1 MISEV
6 VSFCLRRRWLM
17 VSIFFGIFIFGVYSA
32 SQLSIDAYP
41 DISDTTVQVITTYP
55 GHAAEEV
62 EKQITI
68 PLERELNGVPNLK
81 IMRSKS
87 TFALSIIQMVFQEG
101 TEDYFA
107 RQRVLERVNNVTLPP
122 GIQAGLDPL
131 TSANGEIY
139 RFTLQSRL
147 RSPRELRDINNW
159 VVFPA
164 FKQVPGVVDVDPFGG
179 ENYQYQVTV
188 DPDKL
193 AKYGLFLPNVI
204 SAISSNNINAGGG
217 KMNRGEQAFV
227 VRGLGAITDMKDIG
241 NIVVTQKNGT
251 PVFVRDIGEVV
262 QGALPRQ
269 GILGFNNND
278 DAVSGIVDMLRG
290 ANPSRVLVGIHKK
303 VEELNT
309 KILPRDVKIVPYL
322 DRTELVNTTLERVSR
337 TLLEGIALVVLVL
350 LFFLGNVRGALIVAL
365 TIPFA
370 LFFAFTMMNLTKIPA
385 NLLSLGAIDFG
396 IIVDGAI
403 VLLEVVLRQAEEQ
416 PGKGLEEADARG
428 AALQV
433 ARPMFFATLIIITA
447 YLPLFAFESVEKKL
461 FTPMAYTVGYALCG
475 ALLFALCI
483 IPGLAFATYRKPRK
497 IFRSPILEWL
507 GKHYDRYL
515 CFLVK
520 RPGLIL
526 LPIIVCAGLVMFLG
540 MSLGR
545 EFLPYLDEGSLWLQ
559 VQLPGAISIEKATEM
574 AGELRK
580 SLLTFPEVRA
590 AITQTGRNDDETDP
604 WTFSHIEA
612 CVTLKPYHEWGGDK
626 AALIDRMNKK
636 LSTDLPG
643 VSFGFSQPIY
653 DNMNDLLTGAHSDLV
668 VKIYGDDLV
677 ETRRIAQRIV
687 DVLLGVQ
694 GAADVAVDEEP
705 PLPQLQININRDAAA
720 RFGIN
725 VSDITD
731 LIQAAVGG
739 VAVTNFYI
747 GEKSYDIAV
756 RATEKYRGSPEAIS
770 NLTLPS
776 SDGAP
781 ISLGELADLRLGAG
795 ETTIDREMS
804 HRFMKVHLNLRGRD
818 LSSFYAEA
826 QKAIEEKV
834 KYNHEENRIEW
845 GGAFENQQRAENRLA
860 VVVPATIGLIFLLL
874 FFGFGEFRH
883 AAMILIV
890 IPLALLGGLAALYL
904 RGMTINV
911 SSAVG
916 FIALF
921 GVAVQ
926 NGVIM
931 LSNLK
936 RMHRDEGHTLDE
948 TVRRG
953 AGVRLR
959 PVLMTATVATL
970 GLLPAALA
978 RGVGSDVQR
987 PLATVIVGGLTT
999 ATLLTLLV
1007 LPGLYFLVE
1016 RRYDRMTAQRSNR
1029 NSLPGSSA
1037 PPETTA

>member
-1 MISEV
+1 MISGL
-6 VSFCLRRRWLM
+6 VSFCLRRRWLL
-17 VSIFFGIFIFGVYSA
+17 VAIFLGIFVFGVFSA

-41 DISDTTVQVITTYP
+41 DISDTTVQVLTQFP

-62 EKQITI
+62 EQQITI
-68 PLERELNGVPNLK
+68 PLERELNGVPDLK

-87 TFALSIIQMVFQEG
+87 TFALSIIQLVFQEG
-101 TEDYFA
+101 TQDYFA

-122 GIQAGLDPL
+122 NIQAGLDPL

-139 RFTLQSRL
+139 RYTLQSRL
-147 RSPRELRDINNW
+147 RSARELRDLNNW

-179 ENYQYQVTV
+179 ENYQYQVIV

-193 AKYGLFLPNVI
+193 AKYGLFVPDVI
-204 SAISSNNINAGGG
+204 NAVTSNNTNAGGG
-217 KMNRGEQAFV
+217 KINRGDQAFV
-227 VRGLGAITDMKDIG
+227 VRGLGAITSMEDIG
-241 NIVVTQKNGT
+241 NIVINQKKGT
-251 PVFVRDIGEVV
+251 PVFIRDVAEVV
-262 QGALPRQ
+262 QGAIPRQ
-269 GILGFNNND
+269 GILGFNQNS

-290 ANPSRVLVGIHKK
+290 SNPSRVLVDVHKK
-303 VEELNT
+303 VEELNS
-309 KILPRDVKIVPYL
+309 KILPKDVKVVPYM
-322 DRTELVNTTLERVSR
+322 DRTELVNTTLERVGR
-337 TLLEGIALVVLVL
+337 TLLEGITLVIIVLIL
-350 LFFLGNVRGALIVAL
+350 FLGNVRGAFIVAL

-370 LFFAFTMMNLTKIPA
+370 LFFAFTMMHLTNIPA

-403 VLLEVVLRQAEEQ
+403 VLLEVVLRQAEEN
-416 PGKGLEEADARG
+416 PGVGLEIEDAQG

-433 ARPMFFATLIIITA
+433 ARPIFFATLIIITS
-447 YLPLFAFESVEKKL
+447 YLPLFSFESVERKL

-483 IPGLAFATYRKPRK
+483 IPGLAYATYRTPRK
-497 IFRSPILEWL
+497 IFRSPVLEFL

-515 CFLVK
+515 VFLVK
-520 RPGLIL
+520 RPSLIVLPL
-526 LPIIVCAGLVMFLG
+526 LVCAGLVVFFG
-540 MSLGR
+540 MSVGR

-559 VQLPGAISIEKATEM
+559 VQLPSAISIEKATEM
-574 AGELRK
+574 SGEVRK
-580 SLLTFPEVRA
+580 ALLSFPEVRDA
-590 AITQTGRNDDETDP
+590 VTQTGRNDDETDP
-604 WTFSHIEA
+604 WTFSHIET
-612 CVTLKPYHEWGGDK
+612 CVTLKPYGQWGGDK
-626 AALIDRMNKK
+626 AALIDRMSKR
-636 LSTDLPG
+636 LHDQLPG
-643 VSFGFSQPIY
+643 VDFGFSQPIY

-668 VKIYGDDLV
+668 VKIYGNDLV
-677 ETRRIAQRIV
+677 ETRRVAQAV
-687 DVLLGVQ
+687 ADELQHVP

-705 PLPQLQININRDAAA
+705 PLPQLQININRQAAA

-725 VSDITD
+725 ISDITE
-731 LIQAAVGG
+731 LIQSGVGG
-739 VAVTNFYI
+739 VAVTNFFL
-747 GEKSYDIAV
+747 GEKNYDIAV
-756 RATEKYRGSPEAIS
+756 RATDKYRGSAEAIS

-781 ISLGELADLRLGAG
+781 ISLGELAELRLASG
-795 ETTIDREMS
+795 ETTIDREMA

-818 LSSFYAEA
+818 LSSFYADA
-826 QKAIEEKV
+826 QRVIEEKV

-845 GGAFENQQRAENRLA
+845 GGSFENQQRAQTRLSI
-860 VVVPATIGLIFLLL
+860 VVPATLGVIFLLL

-890 IPLALLGGLAALYL
+890 VPLALLGGLAALYF
-904 RGMTINV
+904 RGMTVNV

-931 LSNLK
+931 VSNLK
-936 RMHRDEGHTLDE
+936 RMHGEGKTLEE

-970 GLLPAALA
+970 GLFPAALA

-987 PLATVIVGGLTT
+987 PLATVIVGGLVS

-1007 LPGLYFLVE
+1007 LPGLYYLVE
-1016 RRYDRMTAQRSNR
+1016 RQFEKFTARQDQKN
-1029 NSLPGSSA
+1029 PGSSPSA
-1037 PPETTA
+1037 SGPAS

>member
-1 MISEV
+1 MISGL
-6 VSFCLRRRWLM
+6 VSFCLRRRWLL
-17 VSIFFGIFIFGVYSA
+17 VSIFLGLFIFGAYSA
-32 SQLSIDAYP
+32 TQLSIDAYP
-41 DISDTTVQVITTYP
+41 DISDTTVQVLTQYP

-62 EKQITI
+62 ETQITI

-122 GIQAGLDPL
+122 NIQAGLDPL

-139 RFTLQSRL
+139 RYTLQSRL

-164 FKQVPGVVDVDPFGG
+164 FKQVPGVVDVNPFGG
-179 ENYQYQVTV
+179 ENYQYQVLV

-193 AKYGLFLPNVI
+193 TGYGLFIPNVV
-204 SAISSNNINAGGG
+204 SAITSNNINAGGG
-217 KMNRGEQAFV
+217 KMNRGEQAFT
-227 VRGLGAITDMKDIG
+227 VRGLGAITNMKDIG
-241 NIVVTQKNGT
+241 NIVITQKNGT

-269 GILGFNNND
+269 GILGFNQNS

-290 ANPSRVLVGIHKK
+290 SNPSRVLVGVHKK
-303 VEELNT
+303 VEELNSR
-309 KILPRDVKIVPYL
+309 ILPKDVKIVPYL
-322 DRTELVNTTLERVSR
+322 DRTELVNTTLERVGR
-337 TLLEGIALVVLVL
+337 TLLEGIILVVIVL
-350 LFFLGNVRGALIVAL
+350 ILFLGNVRGALIVAL

-370 LFFAFTMMNLTKIPA
+370 LFFAFTMMFMTKIPA

-403 VLLEVVLRQAEEQ
+403 VLLEVVLRHAEEQ
-416 PGKGLEEADARG
+416 PGVGLELEDARG

-433 ARPMFFATLIIITA
+433 ARPMFFATLIIITS

-483 IPGLAFATYRKPRK
+483 IPGLAFATYRTPRK
-497 IFRSPILEWL
+497 IFRSPVLEWL
-507 GKHYDRYL
+507 GKRYDRYL
-515 CFLVK
+515 RFLVK
-520 RPGLIL
+520 RPRIIL
-526 LPIIVCAGLVMFLG
+526 LPLVVCGCLVVFLG
-540 MSLGR
+540 MLVGR

-559 VQLPGAISIEKATEM
+559 VELPPAISVEKATEM
-574 AGELRK
+574 SAEVRK
-580 SLLTFPEVRA
+580 ALLSFPEVRD

-604 WTFSHIEA
+604 WTFSHIET
-612 CVTLKPYHEWGGDK
+612 CVTLKPYDQWGGDK
-626 AALIDRMNKK
+626 AALIERMSKK

-668 VKIYGDDLV
+668 VKIYGNNFLED
-677 ETRRIAQRIV
+677 RRIAQGIV
-687 DVLLGVQ
+687 DELQ
-694 GAADVAVDEEP
+694 HIPGAADVAVDEEP
-705 PLPQLQININRDAAA
+705 PLPQLQININREAAA

-731 LIQAAVGG
+731 LIQSAVGG
-739 VAVTNFYI
+739 VAVANFYI
-747 GEKSYDIAV
+747 GERNYDIAV
-756 RATEKYRGSPEAIS
+756 RATEKYRGSPAAIS

-776 SDGAP
+776 SNGAP
-781 ISLGELADLRLGAG
+781 IPLGELADLRLSSG

-826 QKAIEEKV
+826 QRDIGQKV
-834 KYNHEENRIEW
+834 KFNREENRIEW
-845 GGAFENQQRAENRLA
+845 GGAFENQQRAQTRLS
-860 VVVPATIGLIFLLL
+860 VVIPATLGLIFLLL

-883 AAMILIV
+883 AAMILV
-890 IPLALLGGLAALYL
+890 VVPLALIGGLAALYL

-931 LSNLK
+931 VSNLK
-936 RMHRDEGHTLDE
+936 RMHGEGRTLEE

-1007 LPGLYFLVE
+1007 LPGLYYLVE
-1016 RRYDRMTAQRSNR
+1016 KRYDQVMERRAQKNTGPES
-1029 NSLPGSSA
+1029 
-1037 PPETTA
+1037 PPPASEPST

>member
-1 MISEV
+1 MISGL
-6 VSFCLRRRWLM
+6 VSFCLRRRWL
-17 VSIFFGIFIFGVYSA
+17 VVAIFLGIFAFGVFSA

-41 DISDTTVQVITTYP
+41 DISDTTVQVLTQYP

-62 EKQITI
+62 EQQITI
-68 PLERELNGVPNLK
+68 PLERELNGVPDLK

-87 TFALSIIQMVFQEG
+87 TFALSIIQLVFQEG
-101 TEDYFA
+101 TQDYFA

-122 GIQAGLDPL
+122 NIQAGLDPL

-139 RFTLQSRL
+139 RYTLQSRL
-147 RSPRELRDINNW
+147 RSARELRDLNNW

-179 ENYQYQVTV
+179 ENYQYQVIV

-193 AKYGLFLPNVI
+193 AKYGLFVPDVI
-204 SAISSNNINAGGG
+204 NAVTSNNTNAGGG
-217 KMNRGEQAFV
+217 KLNRGDQAFV
-227 VRGLGAITDMKDIG
+227 VRGLGAITSMEDIG
-241 NIVVTQKNGT
+241 NIVINQKKGT
-251 PVFVRDIGEVV
+251 PVFIRDVAEVV
-262 QGALPRQ
+262 QGAIPRQ
-269 GILGFNNND
+269 GILGFNQNS

-290 ANPSRVLVGIHKK
+290 SNPSRVLVDVHKK
-303 VEELNT
+303 VEELNS
-309 KILPRDVKIVPYL
+309 KILPKDVKVVPYM
-322 DRTELVNTTLERVSR
+322 DRTELVNTTLERVGR
-337 TLLEGIALVVLVL
+337 TLLEGITLVVIVL
-350 LFFLGNVRGALIVAL
+350 ILFLGNVRGALIVAL

-370 LFFAFTMMNLTKIPA
+370 LFFAFTMMHLTNIPA

-403 VLLEVVLRQAEEQ
+403 VLLEVVLRQAEEN
-416 PGKGLEEADARG
+416 PGVGLEIEDAQG

-433 ARPMFFATLIIITA
+433 ARPIFFATLIIITS
-447 YLPLFAFESVEKKL
+447 YLPLFSFESVERKL

-483 IPGLAFATYRKPRK
+483 IPGLAYATYRTPRK
-497 IFRSPILEWL
+497 IFRSPVLEFL

-515 CFLVK
+515 VFLVK
-520 RPGLIL
+520 RPSLIVLPL
-526 LPIIVCAGLVMFLG
+526 LVCAGLVVFFG
-540 MSLGR
+540 ISVGR

-559 VQLPGAISIEKATEM
+559 VQLPSAISIEKATEM
-574 AGELRK
+574 SGEVRK
-580 SLLTFPEVRA
+580 ALLSFPEVRDA
-590 AITQTGRNDDETDP
+590 VTQTGRNDDETDP
-604 WTFSHIEA
+604 WTFSHIET
-612 CVTLKPYHEWGGDK
+612 CVTLKPYDQWGGDK
-626 AALIDRMNKK
+626 AALIDRMSKR
-636 LSTDLPG
+636 LHDQLPG
-643 VSFGFSQPIY
+643 VDFGFSQPIY

-668 VKIYGDDLV
+668 VKIYGNDLV
-677 ETRRIAQRIV
+677 ETRRVAQAV
-687 DVLLGVQ
+687 ADELQHVP

-705 PLPQLQININRDAAA
+705 PLPQLQININRQAAA

-725 VSDITD
+725 ISDITE
-731 LIQAAVGG
+731 LIQSGVGG
-739 VAVTNFYI
+739 VAVTNFFL
-747 GEKSYDIAV
+747 GEKNYDIAV
-756 RATEKYRGSPEAIS
+756 RATDKYRGNAEAIS

-781 ISLGELADLRLGAG
+781 IPLGQLAELRIASG
-795 ETTIDREMS
+795 ETTIDREMA

-826 QKAIEEKV
+826 QKIIEEKV
-834 KYNHEENRIEW
+834 RYNHEENRIEW
-845 GGAFENQQRAENRLA
+845 GGSFENQQRAQTRLSI
-860 VVVPATIGLIFLLL
+860 VVPATLGVIFLLL

-890 IPLALLGGLAALYL
+890 VPLALLGGLAALYF
-904 RGMTINV
+904 RGMTVNV

-931 LSNLK
+931 VSNLK
-936 RMHRDEGHTLDE
+936 RMHGEGKTLEE

-987 PLATVIVGGLTT
+987 PLATVIVGGLVS

-1007 LPGLYFLVE
+1007 LPGLYYLVE
-1016 RRYDRMTAQRSNR
+1016 RQFEKFTARQDQKN
-1029 NSLPGSSA
+1029 PGSSPSA
-1037 PPETTA
+1037 SGPAS

>member
-1 MISEV
+1 MISGL
-6 VSFCLRRRWLM
+6 VSFCLRRRWLL
-17 VSIFFGIFIFGVYSA
+17 VSIFLGIFIFGVFSA

-41 DISDTTVQVITTYP
+41 DISDTTVQVQTQYP

-62 EKQITI
+62 ETQITI

-107 RQRVLERVNNVTLPP
+107 RQRVLERVNNVTLPAN
-122 GIQAGLDPL
+122 IQAGLGPL

-139 RFTLQSRL
+139 RYTLQSRL

-164 FKQVPGVVDVDPFGG
+164 FKQVPGVVDVAPFGG
-179 ENYQYQVTV
+179 ENYQYQVIV

-193 AKYGLFLPNVI
+193 TKYGLFVPNVI
-204 SAISSNNINAGGG
+204 NAISSNNINAGGG
-217 KMNRGEQAFV
+217 KMNRGDQAFV
-227 VRGLGAITDMKDIG
+227 VRGLGAITNMKDMG
-241 NIVVTQKNGT
+241 NIVISQKNGT

-262 QGALPRQ
+262 QGAIPRQ
-269 GILGFNNND
+269 GILGFNQNS

-290 ANPSRVLVGIHKK
+290 SNPSRVLVGLHKK

-309 KILPRDVKIVPYL
+309 RILPRDVKIVPYL

-337 TLLEGIALVVLVL
+337 TLLEGITLVVIVL
-350 LFFLGNVRGALIVAL
+350 ILFLGNVRGALIVAL

-403 VLLEVVLRQAEEQ
+403 VLLEVVLRHAEDQ
-416 PGKGLEEADARG
+416 PGVGLELEDARG

-433 ARPMFFATLIIITA
+433 ARPIFFATLIIITS
-447 YLPLFAFESVEKKL
+447 YLPLFAFESVERKL

-483 IPGLAFATYRKPRK
+483 IPGLAFATYQTPRK
-497 IFRSPILEWL
+497 IFRSPVLEWL
-507 GKHYDRYL
+507 GKRYDRYL
-515 CFLVK
+515 LFLVK
-520 RPGLIL
+520 RPRIIL
-526 LPIIVCAGLVMFLG
+526 LPLVVCGCLVVFLG
-540 MSLGR
+540 MLVGR

-559 VQLPGAISIEKATEM
+559 VELPPAISIEKATEM
-574 AGELRK
+574 SAEVRK
-580 SLLTFPEVRA
+580 ALLTFPEVRDA
-590 AITQTGRNDDETDP
+590 VTQTGRNDDETDP
-604 WTFSHIEA
+604 WTFSHIET
-612 CVTLKPYHEWGGDK
+612 CVTLKPYDQWGGDK
-626 AALIDRMNKK
+626 AALIERMSKK
-636 LSTDLPG
+636 LGTDLPG

-668 VKIYGDDLV
+668 VKIYGNNFLED
-677 ETRRIAQRIV
+677 RRIAQNIAEELRHV
-687 DVLLGVQ
+687 P

-705 PLPQLQININRDAAA
+705 PLPQLQINVNREAAA

-731 LIQAAVGG
+731 LIQSAVGG
-739 VAVTNFYI
+739 VAVTTFYI
-747 GEKSYDIAV
+747 GERSYDIAV

-781 ISLGELADLRLGAG
+781 IPLGELADLRLSSG

-804 HRFMKVHLNLRGRD
+804 HRSMKVDVNLRGRD

-826 QKAIEEKV
+826 QRVIEQKV
-834 KYNHEENRIEW
+834 KLNREENRIEW
-845 GGAFENQQRAENRLA
+845 GGAFENQQRAQTRLS
-860 VVVPATIGLIFLLL
+860 VVIPATLGLIFLLL

-890 IPLALLGGLAALYL
+890 VPLALLGGLAALYL

-931 LSNLK
+931 VSNLK
-936 RMHRDEGHTLDE
+936 RMHGEGKTLEE

-1007 LPGLYFLVE
+1007 LPGLYYLVE
-1016 RRYDRMTAQRSNR
+1016 RRYDQIMERRAQKNT
-1029 NSLPGSSA
+1029 GSA
-1037 PPETTA
+1037 PPPAGSEPT

>member
-1 MISEV
+1 MISGI

-17 VSIFFGIFIFGVYSA
+17 VSIFFGIFLFGVYSA

-87 TFALSIIQMVFQEG
+87 TFGLSIIQMVFQEG
-101 TEDYFA
+101 TDDYFA
-107 RQRVLERVNNVTLPP
+107 RQRVQERVNNVTLPP
-122 GIQAGLDPL
+122 NIQAGLAPL

-179 ENYQYQVTV
+179 ENYQYQVIV

-193 AKYGLFLPNVI
+193 AKYGLFVPNVI
-204 SAISSNNINAGGG
+204 SAISSNNVNAGGG
-217 KMNRGEQAFV
+217 KLNRGEQAFV
-227 VRGLGAITDMKDIG
+227 VRGLGAITDPKDIG
-241 NIVVTQKNGT
+241 NIVITQKNGT

-290 ANPSRVLVGIHKK
+290 SNPSRVLVGVHKK
-303 VEELNT
+303 VEELNS
-309 KILPRDVKIVPYL
+309 KILPKDVKIVPYL

-337 TLLEGIALVVLVL
+337 TLLEGITLVVLVL
-350 LFFLGNVRGALIVAL
+350 VFFLGNVRGALIVAL

-370 LFFAFTMMNLTKIPA
+370 LFFAFTMMHLTKIPA

-403 VLLEVVLRQAEEQ
+403 VLLEVVLRDAEEH
-416 PGKGLEEADARG
+416 PGKGLEEADALS

-475 ALLFALCI
+475 ALLFALCV
-483 IPGLAFATYRKPRK
+483 IPGLAFATYRRPRK
-497 IFRSPILEWL
+497 IFRSPVLEWL
-507 GKHYDRYL
+507 GKHYDKYL
-515 CFLVK
+515 RFLVK

-526 LPIIVCAGLVMFLG
+526 LPIIVCGGLVVFLG
-540 MSLGR
+540 MLVGR

-559 VQLPGAISIEKATEM
+559 VELPAAISIEKATEM
-574 AGELRK
+574 AGELRR

-590 AITQTGRNDDETDP
+590 VVTQTGRNDDETDP

-612 CVTLKPYHEWGGDK
+612 CVTLKPYNQWGGDK
-626 AALIDRMNKK
+626 AALIERMSKK
-636 LSTDLPG
+636 LATDLPG

-668 VKIYGDDLV
+668 VKIYGTDLV
-677 ETRRIAQRIV
+677 ETRRIAQSIADELQHV
-687 DVLLGVQ
+687 P

-705 PLPQLQININRDAAA
+705 PLPQLQIDINRDAAA

-747 GEKSYDIAV
+747 GERSYDIAV
-756 RATEKYRGSPEAIS
+756 RATEKYRGNPEAIS

-781 ISLGELADLRLGAG
+781 ISLGELANLRLGAG

-826 QKAIEEKV
+826 QKVIEKKV
-834 KYNHEENRIEW
+834 KLNPEENRIEW
-845 GGAFENQQRAENRLA
+845 GGAFENQQRAETRLA

-936 RMHRDEGHTLDE
+936 RMHSEEGRTLEE

-987 PLATVIVGGLTT
+987 PLATVIVGGLIT

-1007 LPGLYFLVE
+1007 LPGLYYLVE
-1016 RRYDRMTAQRSNR
+1016 RRFDRLMGRRVDRDTESE
-1029 NSLPGSSA
+1029 SSSPPG
-1037 PPETTA
+1037 TTA

>member
-1 MISEV
+1 MISALV
-6 VSFCLRRRWLM
+6 TFCLQRRWLL
-17 VSIFFGIFIFGVYSA
+17 VSIFIGIFIFGVHSA
-32 SQLSIDAYP
+32 SQLSVDAYP
-41 DISDTTVQVITTYP
+41 DISDTTIQVLTQYP

-62 EKQITI
+62 ETQITI

-87 TFALSIIQMVFQEG
+87 TFALSIIQMVFQDG

-107 RQRVLERVNNVTLPP
+107 RERVLERVNNVTLPP
-122 GIQAGLDPL
+122 NVQAGLDPL

-139 RFTLQSRL
+139 RYTLQSRL

-179 ENYQYQVTV
+179 ENYQYQVIV

-193 AKYGLFLPNVI
+193 TKYGLFVPNVI
-204 SAISSNNINAGGG
+204 SAISSNNVNAGGG
-217 KMNRGEQAFV
+217 KLNRGDQAFV
-227 VRGLGAITDMKDIG
+227 VRGLGAINNMTDIG
-241 NIVVTQKNGT
+241 DIVISQKNGT
-251 PVFVRDIGEVV
+251 PVFVRDVGQVV
-262 QGALPRQ
+262 LGAIPRQ
-269 GILGFNNND
+269 GILGFNQNS

-290 ANPSRVLVGIHKK
+290 SNPSVVLVGVHKK
-303 VEELNT
+303 VEELNSR
-309 KILPRDVKIVPYL
+309 ILPKDVKIVPYL
-322 DRTELVNTTLERVSR
+322 DRTDLVNTTLKRVAQ
-337 TLLEGIALVVLVL
+337 TLLEGITLVVIVL
-350 LFFLGNVRGALIVAL
+350 ILFLGNFRGALIVAL

-370 LFFAFTMMNLTKIPA
+370 LFFAFTVMHLTKIPA

-403 VLLEVVLRQAEEQ
+403 VLLEVILRQAEDQ
-416 PGKGLEEADARG
+416 PGKGLELEDAKG

-433 ARPMFFATLIIITA
+433 ARPMFFATLIIITS

-483 IPGLAFATYRKPRK
+483 IPGLAFATYRTPRK
-497 IFRSPILEWL
+497 IFRSPVLEWT
-507 GKHYDRYL
+507 GRRYDTYL
-515 CFLVK
+515 RFLVN
-520 RPGLIL
+520 RPRIIL
-526 LPIIVCAGLVMFLG
+526 LPLVVCGCLVVYLG
-540 MSLGR
+540 MLLGR

-559 VQLPGAISIEKATEM
+559 VELPTAISIEKAMEM
-574 AGELRK
+574 SAEVRK
-580 SLLTFPEVRA
+580 ALLTFPEVHDVV
-590 AITQTGRNDDETDP
+590 TQTGRNDDETDP
-604 WTFSHIEA
+604 WTFSHIET
-612 CVTLKPYHEWGGDK
+612 CVTLKPYDQWGGDK
-626 AALIDRMNKK
+626 AALIERMSKK
-636 LSTDLPG
+636 FSTDLPG
-643 VSFGFSQPIY
+643 VSIGFSQPIY

-668 VKIYGDDLV
+668 VKIYGDNFIED
-677 ETRRIAQRIV
+677 RRIAQGIV
-687 DVLLGVQ
+687 DELQRVP

-705 PLPQLQININRDAAA
+705 PLPQLQININREAAA

-731 LIQAAVGG
+731 LIQSAVGG
-739 VAVTNFYI
+739 LPVTNFYI
-747 GEKSYDIAV
+747 GERSYDIAV

-776 SDGAP
+776 SDGVP
-781 ISLGELADLRLGAG
+781 VPLGELADLRLSSG

-804 HRFMKVHLNLRGRD
+804 HRFMKVHLNLRGWD
-818 LSSFYAEA
+818 LSSFYARA
-826 QKAIEEKV
+826 QSVIGEKV
-834 KYNHEENRIEW
+834 KFNPEENRIDW
-845 GGAFENQQRAENRLA
+845 GGAFENQQRAQNRLTI
-860 VVVPATIGLIFLLL
+860 VIPATLGCIFLLL
-874 FFGFGEFRH
+874 FFGFAEFRH

-890 IPLALLGGLAALYL
+890 VPLAMLGGLAALYL

-931 LSNLK
+931 VSNMK
-936 RMHRDEGHTLDE
+936 RIHGEGRTLEE

-1007 LPGLYFLVE
+1007 LPGLYYLVE
-1016 RRYDRMTAQRSNR
+1016 RRYDRFIEQRAQN
-1029 NSLPGSSA
+1029 NGESA
-1037 PPETTA
+1037 PPPQPGQGT

>member
-1 MISEV
+1 MISRI

-17 VSIFFGIFIFGVYSA
+17 VSIFFGIFIFGVYAA

-87 TFALSIIQMVFQEG
+87 TFGLSIIQMVFQEG
-101 TEDYFA
+101 TDDYFA
-107 RQRVLERVNNVTLPP
+107 RQRVQERVNNVTLPP
-122 GIQAGLDPL
+122 NVQAGLDPL

-139 RFTLQSRL
+139 RYTLQSRL

-179 ENYQYQVTV
+179 ENYQYQVIV

-193 AKYGLFLPNVI
+193 AKYGLFLPNVV
-204 SAISSNNINAGGG
+204 SAISSNNVNAGGG
-217 KMNRGEQAFV
+217 KLNRGEQAFV
-227 VRGLGAITDMKDIG
+227 VRGLGAITNMKDIG
-241 NIVVTQKNGT
+241 NIVITQKNGT

-290 ANPSRVLVGIHKK
+290 SNPSRVLVGVHKK
-303 VEELNT
+303 VDELNS

-322 DRTELVNTTLERVSR
+322 DRTELVKTTLERVTR
-337 TLLEGIALVVLVL
+337 TLLEGITLVVLVL
-350 LFFLGNVRGALIVAL
+350 VFFLGNVRGALIVAL

-403 VLLEVVLRQAEEQ
+403 VLLEVVLRHAEEH
-416 PGKGLEEADARG
+416 PGKGLEEADALG

-433 ARPMFFATLIIITA
+433 ARPMFFATVIIITA

-483 IPGLAFATYRKPRK
+483 IPGLAFATYRRPRK

-507 GKHYDRYL
+507 GKYYDKYL
-515 CFLVK
+515 RFLVK

-526 LPIIVCAGLVMFLG
+526 LPIVVCGGLLVFFG
-540 MSLGR
+540 MSVGR

-559 VQLPGAISIEKATEM
+559 VELPPAISIEKATEM

-580 SLLTFPEVRA
+580 SLLGFSEVRA
-590 AITQTGRNDDETDP
+590 VVTQTGRNDDETDP

-612 CVTLKPYHEWGGDK
+612 CVTLKPYNQWGGDK
-626 AALIDRMNKK
+626 AALIDRMSKK
-636 LSTDLPG
+636 LATDLPG

-668 VKIYGDDLV
+668 VKIYGNDLV
-677 ETRRIAQRIV
+677 ETRRIAQSIV
-687 DVLLGVQ
+687 DVLQHVS

-705 PLPQLQININRDAAA
+705 PLPQLQIDINRDAAA

-747 GEKSYDIAV
+747 GERSYDIAV

-781 ISLGELADLRLGAG
+781 ISLGELANLRIGAG

-826 QKAIEEKV
+826 QKAIQEKV
-834 KYNHEENRIEW
+834 KLNPEENRIEW
-845 GGAFENQQRAENRLA
+845 GGSFENQQRAETRLA

-936 RMHRDEGHTLDE
+936 RMHTEEGRPLEE

-1007 LPGLYFLVE
+1007 LPGLYYLIE
-1016 RRYDRMTAQRSNR
+1016 RRFDRLMGPRGTEPESP
-1029 NSLPGSSA
+1029 SPPG
-1037 PPETTA
+1037 TTA

>member
-1 MISEV
+1 MISGL
-6 VSFCLRRRWLM
+6 VSFCLRRRWLL
-17 VSIFFGIFIFGVYSA
+17 VSIFLGIFTFGVYSA

-41 DISDTTVQVITTYP
+41 DISDTTVQVLTQYP
-55 GHAAEEV
+55 GHASEEV
-62 EKQITI
+62 ETQITI

-87 TFALSIIQMVFQEG
+87 TFALSIIQLVFQEG
-101 TEDYFA
+101 TADYFA

-122 GIQAGLDPL
+122 NIQASLDPL

-139 RFTLQSRL
+139 RYTLQSRL

-159 VVFPA
+159 IVFPA

-179 ENYQYQVTV
+179 ENYQYQVIV

-193 AKYGLFLPNVI
+193 TKYGLFVPDVI
-204 SAISSNNINAGGG
+204 AAITANNTNAGGG
-217 KMNRGEQAFV
+217 KMNRGDQAFV
-227 VRGLGAITDMKDIG
+227 VRGLGAITSMQDMG
-241 NIVVTQKNGT
+241 NIVITQKKGT
-251 PVFVRDIGEVV
+251 PVFVRDVAQIV
-262 QGALPRQ
+262 QGAIPRQ
-269 GILGFNNND
+269 GILGFNENS
-278 DAVSGIVDMLRG
+278 DAVSAIVDMLRG
-290 ANPSRVLVGIHKK
+290 SNPSRVLVDVHKK
-303 VEELNT
+303 VEELNSR
-309 KILPRDVKIVPYL
+309 ILPKDVKIVPYL

-337 TLLEGIALVVLVL
+337 TLLEGITLVVIVL
-350 LFFLGNVRGALIVAL
+350 ILFLGNVRGALIVAL

-370 LFFAFTMMNLTKIPA
+370 LFFAFTMMHLTNIPA

-403 VLLEVVLRQAEEQ
+403 VLLEVVLRQAEEH
-416 PGKGLEEADARG
+416 PGVGLELEDAQG

-433 ARPMFFATLIIITA
+433 ARPIFFATLIIITS
-447 YLPLFAFESVEKKL
+447 YLPLFAFESVERKL

-483 IPGLAFATYRKPRK
+483 IPGLAYATYRTPRK
-497 IFRSPILEWL
+497 IFRSPVLEWL
-507 GKHYDRYL
+507 L
-515 CFLVK
+515 PLLICF
-520 RPGLIL
+520 
-526 LPIIVCAGLVMFLG
+526 GLVVFLG
-540 MSLGR
+540 MSVGR

-559 VQLPGAISIEKATEM
+559 VELPPAISIEKARAMSAEV
-574 AGELRK
+574 RK
-580 SLLTFPEVRA
+580 ALLTFPEVRA
-590 AITQTGRNDDETDP
+590 AVTQTGRNDDETDP
-604 WTFSHIEA
+604 WTFSHIET
-612 CVTLKPYHEWGGDK
+612 CVTLKPYDQWGGDK
-626 AALIDRMNKK
+626 AALIERMNKK
-636 LSTDLPG
+636 LSSDLPG

-668 VKIYGDDLV
+668 VKIFGNDFV
-677 ETRRIAQRIV
+677 EDRRIAE
-687 DVLLGVQ
+687 GVVNELQ
-694 GAADVAVDEEP
+694 HVRGAADIAVDEEP
-705 PLPQLQININRDAAA
+705 PLPQLQININREAAA

-731 LIQAAVGG
+731 LIQSAVGG
-739 VAVTNFYI
+739 VAVTNFYL
-747 GEKSYDIAV
+747 GERNYDIAV
-756 RATEKYRGSPEAIS
+756 RATEKYRGSAEAIS
-770 NLTLPS
+770 SLTLPS

-781 ISLGELADLRLGAG
+781 IALGELAELKLGSG
-795 ETTIDREMS
+795 ETTIDREMA

-818 LSSFYAEA
+818 LSSFYEEA
-826 QKAIEEKV
+826 QRVIEEKV
-834 KYNHEENRIEW
+834 KYNHEDNRIEW
-845 GGAFENQQRAENRLA
+845 GGAFENQQRAQTRLA
-860 VVVPATIGLIFLLL
+860 VVIPATLGVIFLLL

-890 IPLALLGGLAALYL
+890 VPLALLGGLAALYF
-904 RGMTINV
+904 RGMTVNV

-931 LSNLK
+931 VSNLK
-936 RMHRDEGHTLDE
+936 RMHGEGKTLEE

-987 PLATVIVGGLTT
+987 PLATVIVGGLVS

-1007 LPGLYFLVE
+1007 LPGLYYLVE
-1016 RRYDRMTAQRSNR
+1016 KGFDKFMQRYAQKTEESSPGTAGPAS
-1029 NSLPGSSA
+1029 
-1037 PPETTA
+1037 

>member
-1 MISEV
+1 MISGL
-6 VSFCLRRRWLM
+6 VSFCLRRRWLA
-17 VSIFFGIFIFGVYSA
+17 VAIFLGIFAFGVFSA

-41 DISDTTVQVITTYP
+41 DISDTTVQVLTQYP

-62 EKQITI
+62 EQQITI

-87 TFALSIIQMVFQEG
+87 TFALSIIQLVFQEG
-101 TEDYFA
+101 TQDYFA

-122 GIQAGLDPL
+122 NIQAGLDPL

-139 RFTLQSRL
+139 RYTLQSKL
-147 RSPRELRDINNW
+147 RSPRELRDLNNW

-179 ENYQYQVTV
+179 ENYQYQVIV

-193 AKYGLFLPNVI
+193 TKYGLYVPDVVN
-204 SAISSNNINAGGG
+204 AITSNNTNAGGG
-217 KMNRGEQAFV
+217 KINRGEQAFV
-227 VRGLGAITDMKDIG
+227 VRGLGAITDMADIG
-241 NIVVTQKNGT
+241 DIVINQKKGT
-251 PVFVRDIGEVV
+251 PIFVHDVGEVV
-262 QGALPRQ
+262 LGAIPRQ
-269 GILGFNNND
+269 GILGFNENS

-290 ANPSRVLVGIHKK
+290 ANPSRVLVDVHKK

-309 KILPRDVKIVPYL
+309 KILPKDVKVVPYL
-322 DRTELVNTTLERVSR
+322 DRTELVNTTLERVGR
-337 TLLEGIALVVLVL
+337 TLLEGITLVVIVL
-350 LFFLGNVRGALIVAL
+350 ILFLGNVRGALIVAL

-370 LFFAFTMMNLTKIPA
+370 LFFAFTMMHLTNIPA

-403 VLLEVVLRQAEEQ
+403 VLLEVILRQAEEH
-416 PGKGLEEADARG
+416 PGVGLELEDAQS

-433 ARPMFFATLIIITA
+433 ARPIFFATLIIITS
-447 YLPLFAFESVEKKL
+447 YLPLFSFESVERKL

-483 IPGLAFATYRKPRK
+483 IPGLSYATYRTPRK
-497 IFRSPILEWL
+497 IFRSPVLEFL
-507 GKHYDRYL
+507 GRHYDRYL
-515 CFLVK
+515 VFIVK
-520 RPGLIL
+520 RPSLIL
-526 LPIIVCAGLVMFLG
+526 LPLLVCGGLVGFFG
-540 MSLGR
+540 MSVGR

-559 VQLPGAISIEKATEM
+559 VELPTAISIEKATEM
-574 AGELRK
+574 SAEVRK
-580 SLLTFPEVRA
+580 ALLSFPEVRA
-590 AITQTGRNDDETDP
+590 AVTQTGRNDDETDP
-604 WTFSHIEA
+604 WTFSHIET
-612 CVTLKPYHEWGGDK
+612 CVTLKPYDQWGGDK
-626 AALIDRMNKK
+626 AALIDRMSKR
-636 LSTDLPG
+636 LHDQLPG
-643 VSFGFSQPIY
+643 VDFGFSQPIY

-668 VKIYGDDLV
+668 VKIYGNDLV
-677 ETRRIAQRIV
+677 EDRRVAQAV
-687 DVLLGVQ
+687 SDQLQHVP

-705 PLPQLQININRDAAA
+705 PLPQLQININRQAAA

-725 VSDITD
+725 ISDITE
-731 LIQAAVGG
+731 LIQSGVGG
-739 VAVTNFYI
+739 VAITNFFI
-747 GEKSYDIAV
+747 GEKSYDVAV

-781 ISLGELADLRLGAG
+781 ISLGELAQFRLASG
-795 ETTIDREMS
+795 ETTIDREMA

-826 QKAIEEKV
+826 QRVIEEKV
-834 KYNHEENRIEW
+834 KYNHDENRIEW
-845 GGAFENQQRAENRLA
+845 GGSFENQQRAQTRLSI
-860 VVVPATIGLIFLLL
+860 VVPATLGVIFLLL

-890 IPLALLGGLAALYL
+890 VPLALLGGLAALYF
-904 RGMTINV
+904 RGMTVNV

-931 LSNLK
+931 VSNLK
-936 RMHRDEGHTLDE
+936 RMHGEGKTLEE

-987 PLATVIVGGLTT
+987 PLATVIVGGLVS

-1007 LPGLYFLVE
+1007 LPGLYYLVE
-1016 RRYDRMTAQRSNR
+1016 RQFEKFTARQDQQ
-1029 NSLPGSSA
+1029 NSGSSPSA
-1037 PPETTA
+1037 SGPAS

>member
-1 MISEV
+1 MISGL
-6 VSFCLRRRWLM
+6 VSFCLRRRWLL
-17 VSIFFGIFIFGVYSA
+17 VAIFLGIFAFGVFSA
-32 SQLSIDAYP
+32 SQLSVDAYP
-41 DISDTTVQVITTYP
+41 DISDTTVQVLTQYP

-62 EKQITI
+62 ETQITI

-87 TFALSIIQMVFQEG
+87 TFALSIIQLVFQEG
-101 TEDYFA
+101 TADYFA

-122 GIQAGLDPL
+122 NIQAGLDPL

-139 RFTLQSRL
+139 RYTLQSKL
-147 RSPRELRDINNW
+147 RSPRELRDLNNW

-179 ENYQYQVTV
+179 ENYQYQVIV

-193 AKYGLFLPNVI
+193 AKYGLFVPDVVN
-204 SAISSNNINAGGG
+204 AITSNNTNAGGG

-227 VRGLGAITDMKDIG
+227 VRGLGAITSMQDIG
-241 NIVVTQKNGT
+241 NIVIAQKKGIPT
-251 PVFVRDIGEVV
+251 FVRDVGEVV
-262 QGALPRQ
+262 QGAIPRQ
-269 GILGFNNND
+269 GILGFNENS

-290 ANPSRVLVGIHKK
+290 ANPSRVLVGVHKK

-309 KILPRDVKIVPYL
+309 KILPKDVKIVPYL

-337 TLLEGIALVVLVL
+337 TLLEGITLVVIVL
-350 LFFLGNVRGALIVAL
+350 ILFLGNVRGALIVAL

-370 LFFAFTMMNLTKIPA
+370 LFFAFTMMHLTNIPA

-403 VLLEVVLRQAEEQ
+403 VLLEVVLRQAEDH
-416 PGKGLEEADARG
+416 PGVGLEVEDAQG

-433 ARPMFFATLIIITA
+433 ARPIFFATLIIITS
-447 YLPLFAFESVEKKL
+447 YLPLFSFESVERKL

-483 IPGLAFATYRKPRK
+483 IPGLAYATYRTPRK
-497 IFRSPILEWL
+497 IFRSPVLEFL
-507 GKHYDRYL
+507 GRHYDRYL
-515 CFLVK
+515 VFIVK
-520 RPGLIL
+520 RPSLIL
-526 LPIIVCAGLVMFLG
+526 LPLLVCAGLVAFFG
-540 MSLGR
+540 MSVGR

-559 VQLPGAISIEKATEM
+559 VELPTAISIEKATEM
-574 AGELRK
+574 SAEVRK
-580 SLLTFPEVRA
+580 ALLTFPEVRDA
-590 AITQTGRNDDETDP
+590 VTQTGRNDDETDP
-604 WTFSHIEA
+604 WTFSHIET
-612 CVTLKPYHEWGGDK
+612 CVTLKPYDQWGGDK

-636 LSTDLPG
+636 LHDQLPG
-643 VSFGFSQPIY
+643 VDFGFSQPIY

-668 VKIYGDDLV
+668 VKIYGNDLI
-677 ETRRIAQRIV
+677 EDRRVAQAV
-687 DVLLGVQ
+687 ADELQHVP

-705 PLPQLQININRDAAA
+705 PLPQLQININREAAA

-725 VSDITD
+725 ISDITD
-731 LIQAAVGG
+731 LIQSAVGG
-739 VAVTNFYI
+739 VAVTNFFL
-747 GEKSYDIAV
+747 GERSYDIAV

-781 ISLGELADLRLGAG
+781 IPLGELAELRLSSG
-795 ETTIDREMS
+795 ETTIDREMA

-818 LSSFYAEA
+818 LSSFYEEA
-826 QKAIEEKV
+826 QRAIEEKV

-845 GGAFENQQRAENRLA
+845 GGSFENQQRAQARLS
-860 VVVPATIGLIFLLL
+860 VVIPATLGVIFLLL

-890 IPLALLGGLAALYL
+890 VPLALLGGLAALYF
-904 RGMTINV
+904 RGMTVNV

-931 LSNLK
+931 VSNLK
-936 RMHRDEGHTLDE
+936 RMHGEGRTLEE

-987 PLATVIVGGLTT
+987 PLATVIVGGLVS

-1007 LPGLYFLVE
+1007 LPGLYYLVE
-1016 RRYDRMTAQRSNR
+1016 RQFEKVTNQRSQKNGG
-1029 NSLPGSSA
+1029 SSSSA
-1037 PPETTA
+1037 PESAS

>member
-1 MISEV
+1 MISGL
-6 VSFCLRRRWLM
+6 VSFCLRRRWLL
-17 VSIFFGIFIFGVYSA
+17 VSIFLGIFIFGVFSA

-41 DISDTTVQVITTYP
+41 DISDTTVQVQTQYP

-62 EKQITI
+62 ETQITI

-107 RQRVLERVNNVTLPP
+107 RQRVLERVNNVTLPAN
-122 GIQAGLDPL
+122 IQAGLGPL

-139 RFTLQSRL
+139 RYTLQSRL

-164 FKQVPGVVDVDPFGG
+164 FKQVPGVVDVAPFGG
-179 ENYQYQVTV
+179 ENYQYQVIV

-193 AKYGLFLPNVI
+193 TKYGLFVPNVI
-204 SAISSNNINAGGG
+204 NAISSNNINAGGG
-217 KMNRGEQAFV
+217 KMNRGDQAFV
-227 VRGLGAITDMKDIG
+227 VRGLGAITNMKDMG
-241 NIVVTQKNGT
+241 NIVISQKNGT

-262 QGALPRQ
+262 QGAIPRQ
-269 GILGFNNND
+269 GILGFNQNS

-290 ANPSRVLVGIHKK
+290 SNPSRVLVGLHKK

-309 KILPRDVKIVPYL
+309 RILPRDVKIVPYL

-337 TLLEGIALVVLVL
+337 TLLEGITLVVIVL
-350 LFFLGNVRGALIVAL
+350 ILFLGNVRGALIVAL

-403 VLLEVVLRQAEEQ
+403 VLLEVVLRHAEDQ
-416 PGKGLEEADARG
+416 PGVGLELEDARG

-433 ARPMFFATLIIITA
+433 ARPIFFATLIIITS
-447 YLPLFAFESVEKKL
+447 YLPLFAFESVERKL

-483 IPGLAFATYRKPRK
+483 IPGLAFATYQTPRK
-497 IFRSPILEWL
+497 IFRSPVLEWL
-507 GKHYDRYL
+507 GKRYDRYL
-515 CFLVK
+515 LFLVK
-520 RPGLIL
+520 RPRIIL
-526 LPIIVCAGLVMFLG
+526 LPLVVCGCLVVFLG
-540 MSLGR
+540 MLVGR

-559 VQLPGAISIEKATEM
+559 VELPPAISIEKATEM
-574 AGELRK
+574 SAEVRK
-580 SLLTFPEVRA
+580 ALLTFPEVRDA
-590 AITQTGRNDDETDP
+590 VTQTGRNDDETDP
-604 WTFSHIEA
+604 WTFSHIET
-612 CVTLKPYHEWGGDK
+612 CVTLKPYDQWGGDK
-626 AALIDRMNKK
+626 AALIERMSKK
-636 LSTDLPG
+636 LGTDLPG

-668 VKIYGDDLV
+668 VKIYGNNFLED
-677 ETRRIAQRIV
+677 RRIAQNIAEELRHV
-687 DVLLGVQ
+687 P

-705 PLPQLQININRDAAA
+705 PLPQLQINVNREAAA

-731 LIQAAVGG
+731 LIQSAVGG
-739 VAVTNFYI
+739 VAVTTFYI
-747 GEKSYDIAV
+747 GERSYDIAV
-756 RATEKYRGSPEAIS
+756 RAIEKYRGSPEAIS

-781 ISLGELADLRLGAG
+781 IPLGELADLRLSSG

-804 HRFMKVHLNLRGRD
+804 HRSMKVDVNLRGRD

-826 QKAIEEKV
+826 QRVIEQKV
-834 KYNHEENRIEW
+834 KLNREENRIEW
-845 GGAFENQQRAENRLA
+845 GGAFENQQRAQTRLS
-860 VVVPATIGLIFLLL
+860 VVIPATLGLIFLLL

-890 IPLALLGGLAALYL
+890 VPLALLGGLAALYL

-931 LSNLK
+931 VSNLK
-936 RMHRDEGHTLDE
+936 RMHGEGKTLEE

-1007 LPGLYFLVE
+1007 LPGLYYLVE
-1016 RRYDRMTAQRSNR
+1016 RRYDQIMERRAQKNT
-1029 NSLPGSSA
+1029 GSA
-1037 PPETTA
+1037 PPPAGSEPT

>member
-1 MISEV
+1 MISGL

-87 TFALSIIQMVFQEG
+87 TFGLSIIQMVFQEG

-139 RFTLQSRL
+139 RYTLQSRL

-179 ENYQYQVTV
+179 ENYQYQVIV

-204 SAISSNNINAGGG
+204 SAISSNNVNAGGG

-241 NIVVTQKNGT
+241 NIVITQKSGT
-251 PVFVRDIGEVV
+251 PIFVRDIGEVV

-290 ANPSRVLVGIHKK
+290 SNPSRVLIGVHEK
-303 VEELNT
+303 VKELNS

-322 DRTELVNTTLERVSR
+322 DRTELVNTTLERVTR
-337 TLLEGIALVVLVL
+337 TLLEGITLVVLVL
-350 LFFLGNVRGALIVAL
+350 VFFLGNVRGSLIVAL

-403 VLLEVVLRQAEEQ
+403 VLLEVVLRHAEEQ
-416 PGKGLEEADARG
+416 PGKGLEEADARN

-483 IPGLAFATYRKPRK
+483 IPGLAFATYRRPRK

-507 GKHYDRYL
+507 GKRYDRYL
-515 CFLVK
+515 RFLVK
-520 RPGLIL
+520 RPALIL
-526 LPIIVCAGLVMFLG
+526 LPIIVCGGLVVLLG

-559 VQLPGAISIEKATEM
+559 VELPGAISIEKATEM

-612 CVTLKPYHEWGGDK
+612 AVTLKPYNQWGGDK
-626 AALIDRMNKK
+626 AALIERMSKK
-636 LSTDLPG
+636 LSIDLPG

-668 VKIYGDDLV
+668 VKIFGDDLV
-677 ETRRIAQRIV
+677 ETRRIAQSIV
-687 DVLLGVQ
+687 DELQHVP

-705 PLPQLQININRDAAA
+705 PLPQLQININREAAA

-747 GEKSYDIAV
+747 GERSYDIAV
-756 RATEKYRGSPEAIS
+756 RAIEKYRGSPEAIS

-834 KYNHEENRIEW
+834 KFNHEANRIEW

-936 RMHRDEGHTLDE
+936 RMHRDEGHTLEE

-1007 LPGLYFLVE
+1007 LPGLYYLVE
-1016 RRYDRMTAQRSNR
+1016 RRYDRLMEQQVNR
-1029 NSLPGSSA
+1029 NSESGPSS